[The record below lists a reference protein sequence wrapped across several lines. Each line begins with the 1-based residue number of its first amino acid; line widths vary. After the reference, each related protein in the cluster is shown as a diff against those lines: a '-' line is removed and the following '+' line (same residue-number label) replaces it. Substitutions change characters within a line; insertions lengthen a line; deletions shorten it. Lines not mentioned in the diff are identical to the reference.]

1 MPTPK
6 PEPPA
11 NADDPEQ
18 SRRFIDTAREVE
30 ADEDPEAFDRAFEK
44 VIPSGSR
51 PRRSEKPSS
60 S

>member
-18 SRRFIDTAREVE
+18 SRRFIDMAREVG
-30 ADEDPEAFDRAFEK
+30 ADEDPEAFDLAFGK
-44 VIPSGSR
+44 VIPGPVKSN
-51 PRRSEKPSS
+51 EKASS
-60 S
+60 W